1 MTLFVRREGID
12 DLREMEKE
20 KMISEDEM
28 FGGRDDLQEMTD
40 DFVKR
45 MDEIGK
51 AKEEE
56 VMEV

>member
-1 MTLFVRREGID
+1 
-12 DLREMEKE
+12 
-20 KMISEDEM
+20 M
-28 FGGRDDLQEMTD
+28 FGGRDDLQKMTD